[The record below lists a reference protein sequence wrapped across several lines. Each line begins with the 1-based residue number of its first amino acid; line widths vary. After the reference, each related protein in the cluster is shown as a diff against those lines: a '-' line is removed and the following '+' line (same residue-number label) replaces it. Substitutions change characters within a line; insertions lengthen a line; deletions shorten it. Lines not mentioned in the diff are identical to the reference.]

1 MKPRPVE
8 LIQEGA
14 RVVARVSLGR
24 DPVLKAE
31 IWKDDLDFLIRLGV
45 SSNWTAAVSGGQ
57 YYVRANA
64 RNNPPSNKVL
74 VARAL
79 LDAGP
84 GQIVKYVDGNPLNL
98 RRENLRLV
106 ANKGAIKR
114 ARDFISAKN
123 VVEVAR

>member
-1 MKPRPVE
+1 MKPRPIE
-8 LIQEGA
+8 FLQEGA

-31 IWKDDLDFLIRLGV
+31 ILKEDLDFLIKLGV
-45 SSNWTAAVSGGQ
+45 SSNWTALKVNGQCYVS
-57 YYVRANA
+57 ANA
-64 RNNPPSNKVL
+64 SNNPPSNKVL
-74 VARAL
+74 VSRAL

-106 ANKGAIKR
+106 SGKGAIKR
-114 ARDFISAKN
+114 ARDFLRPTHIL
-123 VVEVAR
+123 EVIR